1 MIYPLNKQIE
11 ELMLS
16 AVDEETGEMMIPEE
30 EIAEQIRQLEL
41 DFDEKIK
48 ALRNSY
54 MSAKLNAK
62 CVAAE
67 ASALYELQQAASKR
81 AKTIENKAERI
92 KRFIGYLLDG
102 DKYDKDGVKVSY
114 TTRQVIE
121 YDDEA
126 SFVEWA
132 AHNAPGLLN
141 EPTVRKRELE
151 SALKAGNNIEFVHLG
166 QKKYINIK

>member
-54 MSAKLNAK
+54 MSAKLNAN
-62 CVAAE
+62 
-67 ASALYELQQAASKR
+67 ALPL
-81 AKTIENKAERI
+81 
-92 KRFIGYLLDG
+92 
-102 DKYDKDGVKVSY
+102 
-114 TTRQVIE
+114 
-121 YDDEA
+121 
-126 SFVEWA
+126 
-132 AHNAPGLLN
+132 
-141 EPTVRKRELE
+141 
-151 SALKAGNNIEFVHLG
+151 
-166 QKKYINIK
+166 